1 MNHSGRINVT
11 WVTTALG
18 TGGAE
23 MMLCALIAAGD
34 VSRFRHSVISLT
46 SGGKYTAQLESM
58 GVEVRS
64 LGMKPGR
71 PGLIAL
77 FKLARAVRRSAPD
90 VLMGWMY
97 HGDFAALLGRWLGGR
112 KIPVIANV
120 RQSLDSLAHEKR
132 GSALLIR
139 LLARLSSS
147 FAAIV
152 YNSQR
157 SAAQHEAL
165 GYDKSKTKLI
175 FNGVNTRTFVPSPDA
190 RSAIREE
197 LGVPDQ
203 ALLVGRIGRN
213 HPMKDHATFL
223 DAAGLV
229 ALESPEVHFV
239 LAGTGVDPSDPCLA
253 RRAGQSDL
261 SGRVHLLGE
270 RHDLPRLTAA
280 LDVACSSSAFGEG
293 FPNVIAEAM
302 ACAVPCVA
310 TDSGDSAF
318 VLGDP
323 GRIVPPKDA
332 PKLAGALLELLRH
345 SPEQRA
351 LIGASLRRR
360 VLENFSLD
368 AALRNFEQLFTR
380 NADAPAAIPEEKPCV
395 A

>member
-1 MNHSGRINVT
+1 
-11 WVTTALG
+11 
-18 TGGAE
+18 
-23 MMLCALIAAGD
+23 
-34 VSRFRHSVISLT
+34 VISLT
-46 SGGKYTAQLESM
+46 PGGKYVSQLEHM
-58 GVEVRS
+58 GVEVGT
-64 LGMKPGR
+64 LGMKPAR

-77 FKLARAVRRSAPD
+77 VKLARAVRRTRPD

-97 HGDFAALLGRWLGGR
+97 HGAFAALLGRWLGLR
-112 KIPVIANV
+112 SVPVIANV
-120 RQSLDSLAHEKR
+120 RQSLDSLANEKR
-132 GSALLIR
+132 GSAMVIR
-139 LLARLSSS
+139 LLARLSRC
-147 FAAIV
+147 FTAVV
-152 YNSQR
+152 YNSRR
-157 SAAQHEAL
+157 SATQHEAL
-165 GYDKSKTKLI
+165 GYDPSRTVLVL
-175 FNGVNTRTFVPSPDA
+175 NGVNTATFAPSPLE
-190 RSAIREE
+190 RSCVRAE
-197 LGVPDQ
+197 LGLPEE

-229 ALESPEVHFV
+229 AGEMPGVHFV
-239 LAGTGVDPSDPCLA
+239 LAGTGVEPSDPRLA
-253 RRAGQSDL
+253 RRSAQPDL

-310 TDSGDSAF
+310 TDIGDSAF

-323 GRIVPPKDA
+323 GSIVPPGNADR
-332 PKLAGALLELLRH
+332 LAGALLALLRQ

-351 LIGASLRRR
+351 LVGERLRRR

-368 AALRNFEQLFTR
+368 SALRGFEQLFTR
-380 NADAPAAIPEEKPCV
+380 GTPAPTAKPEEKPCV